1 MFVEYNPNP
10 KTKRTNDCVVRAVAK
25 ALDTDWDS
33 AYIEV
38 VSQGLLC
45 SDMPMNNPVWG
56 ELLKQKGYKRYIVPN
71 TCPDCY
77 TVQDFCKDH
86 PKGTYV
92 LGTGTHA
99 VTVVD
104 GDYFDAWDSG
114 DQIPLYYYH

>member
-10 KTKRTNDCVVRAVAK
+10 KGIRTNDCVIRAVAK
-25 ALDTDWDS
+25 AFGTDWAS

-45 SDMPMNNPVWG
+45 LDMPTNNYVWG
-56 ELLKQKGYKRYIVPN
+56 KLLQQKGYKRYIVPN